1 MGISAR
7 VRDMP
12 VLGEHPALDLV
23 NTVFIRGGLRGQL
36 VDALTAPADLADWI
50 AAQAEVLGPL
60 GPDPV
65 FDDPAGRAALAAF
78 TDLREPLR
86 RVVAAAAAE
95 AAADPADTAAVNAA
109 SRAHRDTVE
118 LPPAGYGPAL
128 HRTDAP
134 DTPSAVLA
142 RVARAAVDLLTG
154 PRLEQLRAC
163 PAPGCVL
170 FYLRTHPRRE
180 WCSKGCGTRV
190 RVARHSRRRQ
200 DGADRSR
207 GAS

>member
-1 MGISAR
+1 
-7 VRDMP
+7 MP

-36 VDALTAPADLADWI
+36 VDALTTPADLADWI

-60 GPDPV
+60 DPV
-65 FDDPAGRAALAAF
+65 PQPRPEALTAF
-78 TDLREPLR
+78 TDLRGSLH
-86 RVVAAAAAE
+86 RVVAAAAAGRE
-95 AAADPADTAAVNAA
+95 ADPADTAAVNAA

-118 LPPAGYGPAL
+118 LPPAGHGPAVR
-128 HRTDAP
+128 RTDAP

-142 RVARAAVDLLTG
+142 RVARTAVDLLTG
-154 PRLEQLRAC
+154 PQLEQLRAC

-180 WCSKGCGTRV
+180 WCSKGCGNRV
-190 RVARHSRRRQ
+190 RVARHSRRQQ

-207 GAS
+207 GAP